1 MRRIGKALALVACLT
16 AVAPVSALE
25 LIIPW
30 PEGGETD
37 ALMRPIAPFLA
48 KHLAEKVT
56 PVNLP
61 GNFGATGVLETAKRP
76 GDGNAVVTVHE
87 YLFSVVRSGKLTS
100 DPLSGLKPVCGIVY
114 VPSILGMS
122 RAALGSKDPKAWLD
136 KSKKMNVSWTL
147 GPTSTNF
154 MMLALLEKATGINLN
169 FKQFSSKSAAVSAL
183 VDGEVD
189 LAEINPEVLM
199 DPANKGIVPVAISSP
214 VRDAR
219 LPNIPTFKEQGINL
233 DYSVHRG
240 LAAPEG
246 TSASMMTRLEKACQT
261 AAADPELD
269 QQLAKLGARSVFMPA
284 AEYVKY
290 LARNRANYKS
300 GIGPAN

>member
-1 MRRIGKALALVACLT
+1 MRRIGKPLALVACLLVM
-16 AVAPVSALE
+16 ARASALE

-56 PVNLP
+56 PTNLP
-61 GNFGATGVLETAKRP
+61 GNFGATGVLEAAKRP
-76 GDGNAVVTVHE
+76 ADGSAVVTVHE
-87 YLFSVVRSGKLTS
+87 YLFSVMRSGKLAS
-100 DPLSGLKPVCGIVY
+100 DPLAGLKPVCGIVY

-136 KSKKMNVSWTL
+136 KSKRLTASWTL

-154 MMLALLEKATGINLN
+154 MMLAQLEKATGLSLS

-189 LAEINPEVLM
+189 VAEINPEVLL

-214 VRDAR
+214 ARDPR
-219 LPNIPTFKEQGINL
+219 LPTIPTFKEQGIPV

-246 TSASMMTRLEKACQT
+246 TPAVMMTRLEKACQA
-261 AAADPELD
+261 AAADTELD

-284 AEYVKY
+284 ADYANY
-290 LARNRANYKS
+290 LARNRAMYKS

>member
-1 MRRIGKALALVACLT
+1 
-16 AVAPVSALE
+16 
-25 LIIPW
+25 
-30 PEGGETD
+30 
-37 ALMRPIAPFLA
+37 
-48 KHLAEKVT
+48 VT

-61 GNFGATGVLETAKRP
+61 GNFGATGVLEAARRP
-76 GDGNAVVTVHE
+76 ADGSAVVTVHD
-87 YLFSVVRSGKLTS
+87 YLFSVMRSGKLAT
-100 DPLSGLKPVCGIVY
+100 DPLAGLKPVCGIVY

-122 RAALGSKDPKAWLD
+122 RAALGGKDPKAWLD
-136 KSKKMNVSWTL
+136 KAKKMNVSWTL

-154 MMLALLEKATGINLN
+154 MMLALLQKSAGLNLN

-199 DPANKGIVPVAISSP
+199 DPANNSIVPVAISSP
-214 VRDAR
+214 ARDAR
-219 LPNIPTFKEQGINL
+219 LPNIPTFKEQGINV

-246 TSASMMTRLEKACQT
+246 TSANMMTRLEKACQA

-269 QQLAKLGARSVFMPA
+269 QQLAKLGARSVFMTA
-284 AEYVKY
+284 ADYAKY

>member
-1 MRRIGKALALVACLT
+1 MKRLGKTLALAACLM
-16 AVAPVSALE
+16 AVAQASALE

-37 ALMRPIAPFLA
+37 ALMRPIAPFFA

-76 GDGNAVVTVHE
+76 GDGSAMVTIHD
-87 YLFSVVRSGKLTS
+87 YLFSVVRSGKLAT
-100 DPLSGLKPVCGIVY
+100 DPLAGLKPVCGIVY
-114 VPSILGMS
+114 VPSILGVS
-122 RAALGSKDPKAWLD
+122 KAAAAPTDLKTWLD
-136 KSKKMNVSWTL
+136 KSKKLSASWTL

-154 MMLALLEKATGINLN
+154 MMLALLEKAAGVNLN
-169 FKQFSSKSAAVSAL
+169 YKQFSSKSAAVSAL

-189 LAEINPEVLM
+189 LAEINPEVLL
-199 DPANKGIVPVAISSP
+199 DPANKGIVAVAISSP
-214 VRDAR
+214 TRDAR
-219 LPNIPTFKEQGINL
+219 LPNIPTFKEQGINV

-240 LAAPEG
+240 LAAPAS
-246 TSASMMTRLEKACQT
+246 TSASMMTRLEKACQA

-284 AEYVKY
+284 ADYAKY

>member
-1 MRRIGKALALVACLT
+1 MRRSGHALALVACLM
-16 AVAPVSALE
+16 AVAQASALE

-56 PVNLP
+56 PVNMP

-76 GDGNAVVTVHE
+76 SDGNAVVTVHE
-87 YLFSVVRSGKLTS
+87 YLFSVVRSGKLAT
-100 DPLSGLKPVCGIVY
+100 DPLAGLKPVCGIVY
-114 VPSILGMS
+114 VPSILGMN
-122 RAALGSKDPKAWLD
+122 RAALGGKDPKAWLD
-136 KSKKMNVSWTL
+136 KSKKLNVSWTL

-154 MMLALLEKATGINLN
+154 MMLALLEKATGLNLN

-199 DPANKGIVPVAISSP
+199 DPANKAIVPVAISSP
-214 VRDAR
+214 ARDPR
-219 LPNIPTFKEQGINL
+219 LPNIPTFKEQGINV

-246 TSASMMTRLEKACQT
+246 TSANMMTRLEKACQA

-269 QQLAKLGARSVFMPA
+269 QQLAKLGARSVFMSA
-284 AEYVKY
+284 ADYATY
-290 LARNRANYKS
+290 LARNRANSKS

>member
-1 MRRIGKALALVACLT
+1 MTQQRIALALMACVLT
-16 AVAPVSALE
+16 SVPAAALE

-37 ALMRPIAPFLA
+37 ALMRPIMPFLA

-61 GNFGATGVLETAKRP
+61 GNFGATGVLEAAKRP
-76 GDGNAVVTVHE
+76 AEGSAVVTVHE
-87 YLFSVVRSGKLTS
+87 YLFSVVRSGKLAT
-100 DPLSGLKPVCGIVY
+100 DPLAGLKPVCGIVY

-136 KSKKMNVSWTL
+136 KSKKWTASWTL

-154 MMLALLEKATGINLN
+154 MMLALLDKATGLSLN
-169 FKQFSSKSAAVSAL
+169 FKPFSSKSAAVSAL

-214 VRDAR
+214 VRDPR
-219 LPNIPTFKEQGINL
+219 LPNILTFKEQGINV

-246 TSASMMTRLEKACQT
+246 TPASRMIRLEKACQA

-284 AEYVKY
+284 ADYAKY
-290 LARNRANYKS
+290 LARNRANYMS